1 MSEHFRKDAPHY
13 EFSTVRI
20 RLDEWLE
27 DRSSG
32 TLFGPKGCG
41 KDTFLKDYFTP
52 KKNRALAADTNKPT
66 IVLVWEGTTLRHP
79 KDLDDLL
86 ACAFQEGFSYLKE
99 QGLIDPALETLLTTA
114 GGASA
119 QSCAQEW
126 KKRRYCF
133 VLVVLGFHNFICN
146 IDGCQ
151 ADSIQQVNIL
161 KNSDAPL
168 RMIVTNDYLY
178 TAQYC
183 PAMEDL
189 AGSSIFNNLSL
200 NQFTFSKN
208 RPRPQEFSQYLGRI
222 YRGGDASPFTP
233 EEEHWLLE
241 MTGGFPAIVP
251 DAAEALLLAK
261 EDGLEGQDAFED
273 CIRTCM
279 LPEETVYLLLS
290 QWLKDLDDREFEILT
305 QISHFGLSGA
315 DEEDVDR
322 PQSVQRGLVYTD
334 RRSRRWRLC
343 IGLLREMLASDMWN
357 QVNNNIVVT
366 SREDWSTLFDSVY
379 QLNQGSEGAGRAQL
393 TDSLGKI
400 QYLPEAATEE
410 EATEWFEEN
419 GRNMADGLDE
429 MFSGKNISLDD
440 MFNQLLQSADQ
451 DLFPSHVTELVNRL
465 PESSALIF
473 KQGVI
478 VDRMFTGLLHSF
490 DKDDQLDF
498 SPCGLMY
505 GLLLEQRMKEAL
517 FPFYRADQVIGIWLV
532 NKKNPALSSW
542 TFTAGWT
549 ASISA
554 TEWPP

>member
-52 KKNRALAADTNKPT
+52 EKCRALAADPNKPT
-66 IVLVWEGTTLRHP
+66 IVLVWEGTTLSHR

-133 VLVVLGFHNFICN
+133 VLVILGFHNFICN

-151 ADSIQQVNIL
+151 SDSVQQVNIL

-222 YRGGDASPFTP
+222 YRGGDTSPFTP
-233 EEEHWLLE
+233 EEDHWLLE

-251 DAAEALLLAK
+251 DAAEALFLAK
-261 EDGLEGQDAFED
+261 EDGLEGQEAFED
-273 CIRTCM
+273 CVRTCM

-305 QISHFGLSGA
+305 RISHFGLAGA

-343 IGLLREMLASDMWN
+343 IGLLREMLASDLWTPAIPPT
-357 QVNNNIVVT
+357 QPT
-366 SREDWSTLFDSVY
+366 HT
-379 QLNQGSEGAGRAQL
+379 
-393 TDSLGKI
+393 
-400 QYLPEAATEE
+400 PPPPH
-410 EATEWFEEN
+410 
-419 GRNMADGLDE
+419 RNR
-429 MFSGKNISLDD
+429 
-440 MFNQLLQSADQ
+440 Q
-451 DLFPSHVTELVNRL
+451 P
-465 PESSALIF
+465 
-473 KQGVI
+473 
-478 VDRMFTGLLHSF
+478 
-490 DKDDQLDF
+490 
-498 SPCGLMY
+498 
-505 GLLLEQRMKEAL
+505 
-517 FPFYRADQVIGIWLV
+517 
-532 NKKNPALSSW
+532 PA
-542 TFTAGWT
+542 
-549 ASISA
+549 
-554 TEWPP
+554 

>member
-52 KKNRALAADTNKPT
+52 EKCRALAADPNKPT
-66 IVLVWEGTTLRHP
+66 IVLVWEGTTLSHR

-133 VLVVLGFHNFICN
+133 VLVILGFHNFICN

-151 ADSIQQVNIL
+151 SDSVQQVNIL

-222 YRGGDASPFTP
+222 YRGGDTSPFTP
-233 EEEHWLLE
+233 EEDHWLLE

-251 DAAEALLLAK
+251 DAAEALFLAK
-261 EDGLEGQDAFED
+261 EDGLEGQEAFED
-273 CIRTCM
+273 CVRTCM

-305 QISHFGLSGA
+305 RISHFGLAGA

-322 PQSVQRGLVYTD
+322 PQSVQRGLVVY
-334 RRSRRWRLC
+334 RSPQPPLAALHRPIAGDAGQRPVEPPPYRPHSPRIRPLPRTGTGSPQRDQLCHKLQHFRL
-343 IGLLREMLASDMWN
+343 G
-357 QVNNNIVVT
+357 
-366 SREDWSTLFDSVY
+366 Y
-379 QLNQGSEGAGRAQL
+379 QHQCAGRSKPGQQQHRRH
-393 TDSLGKI
+393 K
-400 QYLPEAATEE
+400 P
-410 EATEWFEEN
+410 
-419 GRNMADGLDE
+419 RGLE
-429 MFSGKNISLDD
+429 H
-440 MFNQLLQSADQ
+440 
-451 DLFPSHVTELVNRL
+451 PV
-465 PESSALIF
+465 
-473 KQGVI
+473 
-478 VDRMFTGLLHSF
+478 
-490 DKDDQLDF
+490 
-498 SPCGLMY
+498 
-505 GLLLEQRMKEAL
+505 
-517 FPFYRADQVIGIWLV
+517 
-532 NKKNPALSSW
+532 
-542 TFTAGWT
+542 
-549 ASISA
+549 
-554 TEWPP
+554 